1 MNTQPFVLD
10 DGTEIYIETTDAHTG
25 MQRVGRGGKAEEKAA
40 QSFTGALKH
49 IRPAAQAMLDTF
61 KDINTPAEINLE
73 FAVKFSAELGCA
85 ILASTKGEATFK
97 VGLKWKNPEPA
108 KPDNAS

>member
-1 MNTQPFVLD
+1 MHTQPFILD
-10 DGTEIYIETTDAHTG
+10 DGTEIYIETEERPTG
-25 MQRVGRGGKAEEKAA
+25 MQRVSRGGKAGQKAA

-49 IRPAAQAMLDTF
+49 VKPAAQAMLDTF

-73 FAVKFSAELGCA
+73 FAVKLSAELGCA

-97 VGLKWKNPEPA
+97 VALKWKNPE
-108 KPDNAS
+108 KTE